1 MSELL
6 QLKLLRRMNTNMN
19 GFLNLESRYGLPHRL
34 SLMST
39 FHSSLVERGLRWD
52 IYNRL
57 LPLVGVPTTK
67 YVRWLLTS
75 LCVRFVVFLFLW
87 LLLFFL
93 LFCFIM

>member
-39 FHSSLVERGLRWD
+39 FHSSLVGRGLRWD

-67 YVRWLLTS
+67 CIGWLLTS
-75 LCVRFVVFLFLW
+75 LCVRFVVFFF
-87 LLLFFL
+87 LLLLLFL
-93 LFCFIM
+93 LFCFLR